1 MTIALPARAK
11 LNLDLE
17 VLARRDDGFH
27 ELRTTYQAID
37 LHDLLEMSPAE
48 STSLVIS
55 GFEVQA
61 EQKNTVL
68 VAHQLLEEQAKRT
81 LPTRFHLHKRIPP
94 GSGLG
99 GASSDAAAALRGVAR
114 IHKVDADLNEVA
126 RQVGAD
132 VPFFLTG
139 GAAQAAGRGERLE
152 PIETE
157 AIWYALAWPRI
168 ELKTADVYRA
178 WDELDEL
185 DELDEMRHE
194 APNHLRRAAEEVE
207 PRLVEFAKELGARWQ
222 MTGSGSA
229 FFKRCANKREATEAV
244 ARLECWT
251 AVAHSVDRW

>member
-48 STSLVIS
+48 STSLTTS
-55 GFEVQA
+55 GLEVQVQ
-61 EQKNTVL
+61 QKNTVL
-68 VAHQLLEEQAKRT
+68 LAHQLLEEQAKRT

-99 GASSDAAAALRGVAR
+99 GASSDAAAALRGMAR
-114 IHKVDADLNEVA
+114 IHKVDVDLDEVA

-139 GAAQAAGRGERLE
+139 GAARAEGRGERLE

-157 AIWYALAWPRI
+157 VTWYALAWPRI

-178 WDELDEL
+178 WDDLGEL

-194 APNHLRRAAEEVE
+194 APNHLRRAAEKVE
-207 PRLVEFAKELGARWQ
+207 PRLEEFAGKLGAQWQ

-229 FFKRCANKREATEAV
+229 FFKRCTNKQEATEAI
-244 ARLECWT
+244 ARLDCWT
-251 AVAHSVDRW
+251 AVAHSAGAW